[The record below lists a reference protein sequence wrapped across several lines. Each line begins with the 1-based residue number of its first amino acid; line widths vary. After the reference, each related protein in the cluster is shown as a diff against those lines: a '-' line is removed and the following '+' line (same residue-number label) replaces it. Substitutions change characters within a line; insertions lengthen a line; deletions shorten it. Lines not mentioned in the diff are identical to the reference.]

1 MINQVSIVI
10 EQLRRL
16 ADELESDSTAQ
27 VGDFDVSQRLNGNM
41 ISQDLRITVYHE
53 PTSENI
59 CTVFGVDTPTTLDEQ
74 MIP

>member
-16 ADELESDSTAQ
+16 ANELEADSSAQ
-27 VGDFDVSQRLNGNM
+27 VGDFDVSQRLNGNV

-53 PTSENI
+53 PTNENLR
-59 CTVFGVDTPTTLDEQ
+59 TVFGVDTPTTLDEQ

>member
-1 MINQVSIVI
+1 MLEVRIAV

-16 ADELESDSTAQ
+16 ADEIEN
-27 VGDFDVSQRLNGNM
+27 GDFDMSQRLNGGV
-41 ISQDLRITVYHE
+41 ISQDLRVTVYHE
-53 PTSENI
+53 PTSENL